1 MRLRFIYTFFVLGF
15 LAFIVM
21 SHSAGR
27 AADKNWGNT
36 GAPGDELVPG
46 TSNSRTCITCHNS
59 SADIQVTLDIDLM
72 DQDGNSVIGIGY
84 IPGNDY
90 TLKVAVDAAVGTP
103 SGYGFQIVCLNDE
116 LGVDAAEVS
125 NYSNASPNAQ
135 ISLASNTGRTYVE
148 HDGPSNTDEFTVTWS
163 APADLE
169 GPITF
174 YSCGNGVN
182 LNDENS
188 GDGAACNTL
197 TVTQLSSSTN
207 SLGEAA
213 KFEVFPNP
221 AAEYLQLTIDGQK
234 SEPYQVKIA
243 NIVGKTV
250 YSGNYTNGQH
260 EINIAFLPKGSY
272 FLTIGDGQQF
282 QTRKILKL

>member
-15 LAFIVM
+15 LAFIIM

-36 GAPGDELVPG
+36 GAPGDETLANG
-46 TSNSRTCITCHNS
+46 SSRTCVTCHNN
-59 SADIQVTLDIDLM
+59 SADLQVTLNIDLM
-72 DQDGNSVIGIGY
+72 DQDGNSVIGVGY

-103 SGYGFQIVCLNDE
+103 SGYGFQAVCLNGE
-116 LGVDAAEVS
+116 VNVDAAEVS
-125 NYSNASPNAQ
+125 NYSNPSANVQ
-135 ISLASNTGRTYVE
+135 ISTASNTGRTYVE
-148 HDGPSNTDEFTVTWS
+148 QDGVSASNEFTVTWS
-163 APADLE
+163 APADLA
-169 GPITF
+169 GPVTF

-182 LNDENS
+182 DNGMNS
-188 GDGAACNTL
+188 GDGAACSTL
-197 TVTQLSSSTN
+197 TVQAFSVGTSILDNAVQ
-207 SLGEAA
+207 
-213 KFEVFPNP
+213 FEVFPNP
-221 AAEYLQLTIDGQK
+221 AAEYLQLTIDGQQ

-243 NIVGKTV
+243 NIVGQTV
-250 YSGNYTNGQH
+250 HAGNYANGQH

-272 FLTIGDGQQF
+272 FLRIGDGQRF